1 MMSSLT
7 FDLSHDSGGIT
18 LTFEGMN
25 FDSVTEPEI
34 VFSDSP
40 AMVRGGVM

>member
-1 MMSSLT
+1 MSSLT

-18 LTFEGMN
+18 LTFGGMN
-25 FDSVTEPEI
+25 FDSVTEPEF